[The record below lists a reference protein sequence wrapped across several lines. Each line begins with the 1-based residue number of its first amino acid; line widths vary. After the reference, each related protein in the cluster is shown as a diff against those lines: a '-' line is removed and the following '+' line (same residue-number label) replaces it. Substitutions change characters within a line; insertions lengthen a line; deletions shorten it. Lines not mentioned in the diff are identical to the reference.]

1 MVRLPLERALRAAQV
16 IDKYH
21 IRTVAD
27 NCNFVV
33 TLGLVLGFFLKI
45 MLKTGMAGSLD
56 DVHSLCIGWVVQL
69 ALCASRFEN
78 DFITGFVP
86 PLVTAIFALSRAII
100 PK

>member
-56 DVHSLCIGWVVQL
+56 DVH